1 MGDEPYKLQRE
12 VKKDKKELDDV
23 FYGDSNLMA
32 SLPKFYE
39 NLKKQDD
46 DDNID
51 YNETEFYYDNQAVK
65 QVFQPYERQK
75 VYKHIVAMYPFER
88 VYIDTMYL
96 RLGNSTLAFVNIVDA
111 FSKYAYSKMFVL
123 PLRSQAITSAKALSV
138 FEEFLEV
145 IKKYDFTVGIVYL
158 DRGSEFVGD
167 FLKYLDSKVIPHVY
181 GNAGD
186 KRKTSL
192 IERFNKTL
200 RWYLQKFRAVK
211 GRIDNNVLK
220 TILSAYNNVSHANLK
235 HTPIEILESKEYQ
248 NEVEEHFI
256 DVQQENELNVL
267 PIGTSVRILLD
278 QSPFKKTAPV
288 WSSQVYTISDFHNSN
303 YELDDVDGYYKF
315 DELQPIN
322 EDFVMNTKVKT
333 DE

>member
-1 MGDEPYKLQRE
+1 MSEEPYKLLRE
-12 VKKDKKELDDV
+12 VKDDKKELDDV

-39 NLKKQDD
+39 KLKKQDD

-51 YNETEFYYDNQAVK
+51 YKETEFYYDNQAVK

-75 VYKHIVAMYPFER
+75 LYKHIVAMYPFER

-111 FSKYAYSKMFVL
+111 FSKYAYSKMFVI
-123 PLRSQAITSAKALSV
+123 PHKSQAITSAKALTV
-138 FEEFLEV
+138 FEEFLDD
-145 IKKYDFTVGIVYL
+145 IKSKYHFSIGIIYL

-167 FLKYLDSKVIPHVY
+167 FLKYLDNKLIPHVY

-211 GRIDNNVLK
+211 GRIDNYVLK
-220 TILSAYNNVSHANLK
+220 TIISAL
-235 HTPIEILESKEYQ
+235 I
-248 NEVEEHFI
+248 
-256 DVQQENELNVL
+256 
-267 PIGTSVRILLD
+267 
-278 QSPFKKTAPV
+278 
-288 WSSQVYTISDFHNSN
+288 
-303 YELDDVDGYYKF
+303 
-315 DELQPIN
+315 
-322 EDFVMNTKVKT
+322 FVMPALFFLMPRGNARH
-333 DE
+333 